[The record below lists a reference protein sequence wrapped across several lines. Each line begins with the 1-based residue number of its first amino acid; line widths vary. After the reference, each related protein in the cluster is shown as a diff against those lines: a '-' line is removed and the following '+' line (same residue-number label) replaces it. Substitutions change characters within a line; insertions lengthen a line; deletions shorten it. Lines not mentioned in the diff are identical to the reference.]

1 MASDVNLVDINEIVN
16 NEIILRDNLYTPFWN
31 AHSKIVSS
39 TLPLPYKLTINTNNN
54 IYKIWQLNN
63 VKLHSDIFNQ
73 YLTNT
78 LDDTSN
84 INSND
89 NFNDILSSRKLKI
102 FPNKN
107 QIKLFNKC
115 FSAHRLCYNNAI
127 NEINKRYNNKLNEF
141 TNLTHCIHENCNKN
155 KFENKFFCKNHINC
169 KPKWNLDISRQNI
182 RESTLKKNSELDNSW
197 LKDVPYD
204 TREHAIMDA
213 VSAYKTSITNKKF
226 NNIAKFK
233 LQFKSCHKS
242 SQIFWI
248 TKAITPHYKR
258 HTINKKVVKT
268 PIGFNIFPQKLMN
281 KAKLRFKKKDNKWL
295 SNNFPT
301 YQLDNES
308 KIQRECGNYYLIIN
322 FKQKIL
328 DIKKPNIVASLDPGI
343 RTFMTMFNE
352 KGSIGKFGHNYKELL
367 SKLYIKID
375 FIRSNRAKYKFK
387 KRKRYNMR
395 KKEFKLHKKIRDI
408 VSDLHNKSASYL
420 VKNYNVILLPEFEI
434 VLALL
439 KLFNHRAN

>member
-39 TLPLPYKLTINTNNN
+39 TLPLSDKLTIYTDNN

-63 VKLHSDIFNQ
+63 VKQHSDIFNQ

-155 KFENKFFCKNHINC
+155 KFEKIMKKHNLSLIGRVEKNN
-169 KPKWNLDISRQNI
+169 
-182 RESTLKKNSELDNSW
+182 EL
-197 LKDVPYD
+197 
-204 TREHAIMDA
+204 
-213 VSAYKTSITNKKF
+213 
-226 NNIAKFK
+226 
-233 LQFKSCHKS
+233 
-242 SQIFWI
+242 
-248 TKAITPHYKR
+248 
-258 HTINKKVVKT
+258 
-268 PIGFNIFPQKLMN
+268 
-281 KAKLRFKKKDNKWL
+281 
-295 SNNFPT
+295 
-301 YQLDNES
+301 
-308 KIQRECGNYYLIIN
+308 
-322 FKQKIL
+322 KIL
-328 DIKKPNIVASLDPGI
+328 GLN
-343 RTFMTMFNE
+343 
-352 KGSIGKFGHNYKELL
+352 GKEI
-367 SKLYIKID
+367 IKIKIPD
-375 FIRSNRAKYKFK
+375 CLNSYKSAF
-387 KRKRYNMR
+387 
-395 KKEFKLHKKIRDI
+395 KEF
-408 VSDLHNKSASYL
+408 
-420 VKNYNVILLPEFEI
+420 
-434 VLALL
+434 
-439 KLFNHRAN
+439 

>member
-39 TLPLPYKLTINTNNN
+39 TLPLSDKLTIYTDNN

-63 VKLHSDIFNQ
+63 VKQHSDIFNQ

-78 LDDTSN
+78 LDDTFN
-84 INSND
+84 NSS
-89 NFNDILSSRKLKI
+89 NDILSSRKLRI
-102 FPNKN
+102 FPNKT

-115 FSAHRLCYNNAI
+115 FNAHRLCYNNAI

-141 TNLTHCIHENCNKN
+141 TNLTHCIHENCNDIKHN
-155 KFENKFFCKNHINC
+155 KSFFCKSHINC
-169 KPKWNLDISRQNI
+169 KPKWNLNISHQNI
-182 RESTLKKNSELDNSW
+182 RESTLKKNSELNNGW

-204 TREHAIMDA
+204 TRDHAVMDA
-213 VSAYKTSITNKKF
+213 VSAFKTGITNKKF

-233 LQFKSCHKS
+233 LQFKSCHKP

-248 TKAITPHYKR
+248 TKIAITPHYKR
-258 HTINKKVVKT
+258 QTINKKIIKT
-268 PIGFNIFPQKLMN
+268 PIGFNIFPQKLKDN
-281 KAKLRFKKKDNKWL
+281 AKLHFLKKDKIWL
-295 SNNFPT
+295 TNNFPK
-301 YQLDNES
+301 YQFDNES
-308 KIQRECGNYYLIIN
+308 KILRECGKYYLIIN

-352 KGSIGKFGHNYKELL
+352 KGSIGKFGRNYKELL
-367 SKLYIKID
+367 NKLYIKID